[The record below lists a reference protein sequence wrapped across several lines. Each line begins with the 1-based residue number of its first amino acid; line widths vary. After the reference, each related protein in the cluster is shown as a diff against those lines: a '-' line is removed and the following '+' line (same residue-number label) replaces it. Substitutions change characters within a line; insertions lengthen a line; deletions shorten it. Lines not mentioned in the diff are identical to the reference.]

1 MRRREFIAGLRG
13 VLAIS
18 PPSARAQQRAMP
30 VIGRLGSQSADL
42 SSDRMLAF
50 RQGLSVEGFIEGR
63 NVAIEYRWAERHND
77 RLPSLAADLV
87 RSRVA
92 AIFAFGILS
101 TAAAKA
107 ATATIP
113 IVFAGGFDP
122 VALGFVASLARPGGN
137 LTGVTTLARPKRL
150 ELLHEIMPTASSIAL
165 LVDPTNPVS
174 AETQWRG
181 FQEAARVLGLMPHL
195 LNASSEGDFETA
207 FATVTRLRI
216 GGLVIANTALFIARA
231 EQLGALT
238 FRHAIPTIFQSRE
251 FAMTGGLMAYGDN
264 SNFVALSR
272 VAGSY
277 VGQILKGVKPADL
290 PVQQATQIELII
302 NLKTAKTLGLTFPLT
317 LLGRA
322 DEVIE

>member
-1 MRRREFIAGLRG
+1 
-13 VLAIS
+13 
-18 PPSARAQQRAMP
+18 
-30 VIGRLGSQSADL
+30 
-42 SSDRMLAF
+42 MLAF

-137 LTGVTTLARPKRL
+137 LTGVTTLANELAPKRL

>member
-1 MRRREFIAGLRG
+1 
-13 VLAIS
+13 
-18 PPSARAQQRAMP
+18 MP